1 MDKKNGLLCVDITAK
16 RERTHG
22 CKIVKQSFSLLQMF
36 DVGVFSYSAN
46 APSVN
51 DQFLPYA
58 CEDAHVDQTK
68 FNFDSSLQF
77 RNGFQ
82 KQEAVNFIFNKNLIQ
97 QNL

>member
-16 RERTHG
+16 CERIHR

-46 APSVN
+46 APSAN
-51 DQFLPYA
+51 QFLPYA
-58 CEDAHVDQTK
+58 CDCEDAHVDRTK
-68 FNFDSSLQF
+68 FNFDSSLQL

-82 KQEAVNFIFNKNLIQ
+82 AVNRILNKNLI
-97 QNL
+97 